1 VHHFLEGPMNTIPE
15 PTSPEA
21 LSRLA
26 QELTDIAERSQR
38 LIADFTENADKL
50 NTGETQQEFMLIG
63 QTFMQYAMKL
73 AENPIQM
80 IEAQA
85 DLWAQYSSLWQ
96 NTLQRITGNE
106 AAPVATPDA
115 GDRRF
120 KDAEWSNNIIFDY
133 IKQSYLLTSRWLVDQ
148 TGHTEGLEPH
158 LAKKV
163 DFFTRQFVD
172 AISPTNF
179 VATNP
184 TVLKETLE
192 TRGENLLKG
201 LQNILSDME
210 RGHGQ
215 LRISQTDMEAFS
227 VGENIAVTPGQVVF
241 QNELMQLIHY
251 EPTTETQFET
261 PLLIV
266 PPWINKFYILDLRPE
281 NSFIKWATDQ
291 GHSVYVISWINPTE
305 ELRHKDFT
313 SYMMDGPLAALEAIK
328 TDIGVQKVNAIGYC
342 LGGTLLSATLAYAAK
357 KNMDSFASATFFT
370 TLVDFEK
377 AGELSVFVD
386 EDQIQ
391 AIERKMR
398 DKGFLDGAEMAS
410 TFNSLRSNDLIWS
423 FVVSN
428 YLMGKE
434 PFPFDLLFWN
444 SDSTR
449 LPEAMH
455 SFYLRNMY
463 QKNLMREPGGISM
476 GNVPINLGDIDV
488 PTYFLATKEDHIAPW
503 PGVYQGMKRFGG
515 QSKFVL
521 AASGHIAGVINPPT
535 AEKYSY
541 WTNEQ
546 KLDEQEDWLESSVE
560 KPGSWWND
568 WQSWILSNTGQ
579 KVPARIPGKGKLS
592 SIEAAPGSYVK
603 VRS

>member
-1 VHHFLEGPMNTIPE
+1 MNSIPE
-15 PTSPEA
+15 PLSQEA

-26 QELTDIAERSQR
+26 KELTDIAERSQR
-38 LIADFTENADKL
+38 LIADFVEKSGQINPAD
-50 NTGETQQEFMLIG
+50 TQQEFMLIG

-73 AENPIQM
+73 SENPTQM

-85 DLWAQYSSLWQ
+85 DLWAQYAALWQ
-96 NTLQRITGNE
+96 TTLQRMAGNE
-106 AAPVATPDA
+106 SSPIATPDK

-120 KDAEWSNNIIFDY
+120 KDTEWSDNLIFDY
-133 IKQSYLLTSRWLVDQ
+133 IKQSYLLTSRWLTDQ
-148 TGHTEGLEPH
+148 TGQVEGLEPQ

-163 DFFTRQFVD
+163 DFYTRQFVD

-184 TVLKETLE
+184 AVLRETVETH
-192 TRGENLLKG
+192 GENLLKG
-201 LQNILSDME
+201 LQNILNDME

-227 VGENIAVTPGQVVF
+227 VGENIAVTPGKVVF
-241 QNELMQLIHY
+241 QNDLMQLLHY
-251 EPTTETQFET
+251 EPTTEKQFDN

-281 NSFIKWATDQ
+281 NSFIRWATDQ
-291 GHSVYVISWINPTE
+291 GHSVYVISWVNPTAD
-305 ELRHKDFT
+305 LRDKDFT
-313 SYMMDGPLAALEAIK
+313 SYMLEGPLAAVDAIERDTGAK
-328 TDIGVQKVNAIGYC
+328 KVNAIGYC

-357 KNMDSFASATFFT
+357 KKINSFASATFFT
-370 TLVDFEK
+370 TLVDFEQ
-377 AGELSVFVD
+377 AGEISVFVD
-386 EDQIQ
+386 EEQIQ
-391 AIERKMR
+391 LIERKMHE
-398 DKGFLDGAEMAS
+398 KGYLDGAEMAS

-476 GNVPINLGDIDV
+476 NEQPIDLGDIET

-515 QSKFVL
+515 ETKFVL
-521 AASGHIAGVINPPT
+521 AASGHIAGVVNPPT
-535 AEKYSY
+535 ANKYSY
-541 WTNEQ
+541 WTNEN
-546 KLDEQEDWLESSVE
+546 KPRTEQEWFDNSIE
-560 KPGSWWND
+560 KSGSWWAD
-568 WQSWILSNTGQ
+568 WQTWVAAKAGK
-579 KVPARIPGKGKLS
+579 KVAARVPGKGKLAV
-592 SIEAAPGSYVK
+592 IEAAPGSYVK

>member
-1 VHHFLEGPMNTIPE
+1 MNTIPE

>member
-1 VHHFLEGPMNTIPE
+1 MNSIPE
-15 PTSPEA
+15 PLSQEA

-26 QELTDIAERSQR
+26 KELTDIAERSQR
-38 LIADFTENADKL
+38 LIADFVEKSGQINPAD
-50 NTGETQQEFMLIG
+50 TQQEFMLIG

-73 AENPIQM
+73 SENPTQM

-85 DLWAQYSSLWQ
+85 DLWAQYAALWQ
-96 NTLQRITGNE
+96 TTLQRMAGNE
-106 AAPVATPDA
+106 SSPIATPDK

-120 KDAEWSNNIIFDY
+120 KDTEWSDNLIFDY
-133 IKQSYLLTSRWLVDQ
+133 IKQSYLLTSRWLTDQ
-148 TGHTEGLEPH
+148 TGQVDGLEPQ

-163 DFFTRQFVD
+163 DFYTRQFVD

-184 TVLKETLE
+184 AVLRETVETH
-192 TRGENLLKG
+192 GENLLKG
-201 LQNILSDME
+201 LQNILNDME

-227 VGENIAVTPGQVVF
+227 VGENIAVTPGKVVF
-241 QNELMQLIHY
+241 QNDLMQLLHY
-251 EPTTETQFET
+251 EPTTEKQFVN

-281 NSFIKWATDQ
+281 NSFIRWATDQ
-291 GHSVYVISWINPTE
+291 GHSVYVISWVNPTAD
-305 ELRHKDFT
+305 LRDKDFT
-313 SYMMDGPLAALEAIK
+313 SYMLEGPLAAVDAIERDTGAK
-328 TDIGVQKVNAIGYC
+328 KVNAIGYC

-357 KNMDSFASATFFT
+357 KKINSFASATFFT
-370 TLVDFEK
+370 TLVDFEQ
-377 AGELSVFVD
+377 AGEISVFVD
-386 EDQIQ
+386 EEQIQ
-391 AIERKMR
+391 LIERKMHE
-398 DKGFLDGAEMAS
+398 KGYLDGAEMAS

-463 QKNLMREPGGISM
+463 QKNLMRVPGGISM
-476 GNVPINLGDIDV
+476 NEQPIDLGDIET

-515 QSKFVL
+515 ESKFVL
-521 AASGHIAGVINPPT
+521 AASGHIAGVVNPPT
-535 AEKYSY
+535 ANKYSY
-541 WTNEQ
+541 WTNEN
-546 KLDEQEDWLESSVE
+546 KPETEQEWFDNSIE
-560 KPGSWWND
+560 KSGSWWAD
-568 WQSWILSNTGQ
+568 WQTWVATKAGK
-579 KVPARIPGKGKLS
+579 KVAARVPGKGKLAV
-592 SIEAAPGSYVK
+592 IEAAPGSYVK

>member
-1 VHHFLEGPMNTIPE
+1 MNTIPE

-476 GNVPINLGDIDV
+476 ANVPINLGDIDV

>member
-1 VHHFLEGPMNTIPE
+1 MNTIPE

-96 NTLQRITGNE
+96 NTLQRMTGNE
-106 AAPVATPDA
+106 AEPVATPDA

>member
-1 VHHFLEGPMNTIPE
+1 MNTSPE
-15 PTSPEA
+15 QTSQEA

-85 DLWAQYSSLWQ
+85 DLWAQYSTLWQ
-96 NTLQRITGNE
+96 NTLQRMTGNE
-106 AAPVATPDA
+106 AEPVATPDA

-120 KDAEWSNNIIFDY
+120 KDSEWSNNIIFDY

-148 TGHTEGLEPH
+148 TGHAEGLEPH

-201 LQNILSDME
+201 LQNILNDME

-261 PLLIV
+261 PLLII
-266 PPWINKFYILDLRPE
+266 PPWINKFYILDLRPG

-328 TDIGVQKVNAIGYC
+328 TDIGIQKVNAIGYC

-515 QSKFVL
+515 ESKFVL
-521 AASGHIAGVINPPT
+521 AASGHIAGVINPPA

-541 WTNEQ
+541 WTNEK
-546 KLDEQEDWLESSVE
+546 KLDEQGDWLESSVE
-560 KPGSWWND
+560 KPGSWWVD
-568 WQSWILSNTGQ
+568 WQSWILSNTGL

-592 SIEAAPGSYVK
+592 RIEAAPGSYVK

>member
-1 VHHFLEGPMNTIPE
+1 MNTIPE

-26 QELTDIAERSQR
+26 EELTDIAERSQR

-96 NTLQRITGNE
+96 NTLQRMTGNE
-106 AAPVATPDA
+106 AEPVATPDA

-261 PLLIV
+261 PLLII

-328 TDIGVQKVNAIGYC
+328 TDIGIQKVNAIGYC

-515 QSKFVL
+515 ESKFVL
-521 AASGHIAGVINPPT
+521 AASGHIAGVINPPA

-541 WTNEQ
+541 WTNEK
-546 KLDEQEDWLESSVE
+546 KLDEQGDWLESSVE
-560 KPGSWWND
+560 KPGSWWVD
-568 WQSWILSNTGQ
+568 WQSWILSNTGL

-592 SIEAAPGSYVK
+592 RIEAAPGSYVK

>member
-1 VHHFLEGPMNTIPE
+1 MNSIPE
-15 PTSPEA
+15 PLSQEA

-26 QELTDIAERSQR
+26 KELTDIAERSQR
-38 LIADFTENADKL
+38 LIADFAEKSGQINPAD
-50 NTGETQQEFMLIG
+50 TQQEFMLIG

-73 AENPIQM
+73 SENPTQM

-85 DLWAQYSSLWQ
+85 DLWAQYAALWQ
-96 NTLQRITGNE
+96 TTLQRMAGSESSPI
-106 AAPVATPDA
+106 ATPDK

-120 KDAEWSNNIIFDY
+120 KDTEWSDNLIFDY
-133 IKQSYLLTSRWLVDQ
+133 IKQSYLLTSRWLTDQ
-148 TGHTEGLEPH
+148 TGQVEGLEPQ

-163 DFFTRQFVD
+163 DFYTRQFVD

-184 TVLKETLE
+184 AVLRETVETH
-192 TRGENLLKG
+192 GENLLKG
-201 LQNILSDME
+201 LQNILNDME

-227 VGENIAVTPGQVVF
+227 VGENIAVTPGKVVF
-241 QNELMQLIHY
+241 QNDLMQLLHY
-251 EPTTETQFET
+251 EPTTEKQFDN

-281 NSFIKWATDQ
+281 NSFIRWATDQ
-291 GHSVYVISWINPTE
+291 GHSVYVISWVNPTAD
-305 ELRHKDFT
+305 LRDKDFT
-313 SYMMDGPLAALEAIK
+313 SYMLEGPLAAVDAIERDTGAK
-328 TDIGVQKVNAIGYC
+328 KVNAIGYC

-357 KNMDSFASATFFT
+357 KKINSFASATFFT
-370 TLVDFEK
+370 TLVDFEQ
-377 AGELSVFVD
+377 AGEISVFVD
-386 EDQIQ
+386 EEQIQ
-391 AIERKMR
+391 LIERKMHE
-398 DKGFLDGAEMAS
+398 KGYLDGAEMAS

-476 GNVPINLGDIDV
+476 NEQPIDLGDIET

-515 QSKFVL
+515 ETKFVL
-521 AASGHIAGVINPPT
+521 AASGHIAGVVNPPT
-535 AEKYSY
+535 ANKYSY
-541 WTNEQ
+541 WTNEN
-546 KLDEQEDWLESSVE
+546 KPRTEQEWFDNSIE
-560 KPGSWWND
+560 KSGSWWAD
-568 WQSWILSNTGQ
+568 WQTWVAAKAGK
-579 KVPARIPGKGKLS
+579 KVAARVPGKGKLAV
-592 SIEAAPGSYVK
+592 IEAAPGSYVK

>member
-1 VHHFLEGPMNTIPE
+1 MNSIPE
-15 PTSPEA
+15 PLSQEA

-26 QELTDIAERSQR
+26 KELTDIAERSQR
-38 LIADFTENADKL
+38 LIADFVEKSGQINPAD
-50 NTGETQQEFMLIG
+50 TQQEFMLIG

-73 AENPIQM
+73 SENPTQM

-85 DLWAQYSSLWQ
+85 DLWAQYAALWQ
-96 NTLQRITGNE
+96 TTLQRMAGSESSPI
-106 AAPVATPDA
+106 ATPDK

-120 KDAEWSNNIIFDY
+120 KDTEWSDNLIFDY
-133 IKQSYLLTSRWLVDQ
+133 IKQSYLLTSRWLTDQ
-148 TGHTEGLEPH
+148 TGQVEGLEPQ

-163 DFFTRQFVD
+163 DFYTRQFVD

-184 TVLKETLE
+184 AVLRETVETH
-192 TRGENLLKG
+192 GENLLKG
-201 LQNILSDME
+201 LQNILNDME

-227 VGENIAVTPGQVVF
+227 VGENIAVTPGKVVF
-241 QNELMQLIHY
+241 QNDLMQLLHY
-251 EPTTETQFET
+251 EPTTEKQFDN

-281 NSFIKWATDQ
+281 NSFIRWATDQ
-291 GHSVYVISWINPTE
+291 GHSVYVISWVNPTAD
-305 ELRHKDFT
+305 LRDKDFT
-313 SYMMDGPLAALEAIK
+313 SYMLEGPLAAVDAIERDTGAK
-328 TDIGVQKVNAIGYC
+328 KVNAIGYC

-357 KNMDSFASATFFT
+357 KKINSFASATFFT
-370 TLVDFEK
+370 TLVDFEQ
-377 AGELSVFVD
+377 AGEISVFVD
-386 EDQIQ
+386 EEQIQ
-391 AIERKMR
+391 LIERKMHE
-398 DKGFLDGAEMAS
+398 KGYLDGAEMAS

-476 GNVPINLGDIDV
+476 NEQPIDLGDIET

-515 QSKFVL
+515 ETKFVL
-521 AASGHIAGVINPPT
+521 AASGHIAGVVNPPT
-535 AEKYSY
+535 ANKYSY
-541 WTNEQ
+541 WTNEN
-546 KLDEQEDWLESSVE
+546 KPRTEQEWFDNSIE
-560 KPGSWWND
+560 KSGSWWAD
-568 WQSWILSNTGQ
+568 WQTWVAAKAGK
-579 KVPARIPGKGKLS
+579 KVAARVPGKGKLAV
-592 SIEAAPGSYVK
+592 IEAAPGSYVK

>member
-1 VHHFLEGPMNTIPE
+1 MNTIPE
-15 PTSPEA
+15 QTSQEA

-26 QELTDIAERSQR
+26 EELTDIAERSQR

-50 NTGETQQEFMLIG
+50 NAGETQQEFMLIG

-85 DLWAQYSSLWQ
+85 DLWAQYSTLWQ
-96 NTLQRITGNE
+96 NTLQRMTGNE
-106 AAPVATPDA
+106 AEPVASPDA

-148 TGHTEGLEPH
+148 TGHAEGLEPH

-261 PLLIV
+261 PLLII

-328 TDIGVQKVNAIGYC
+328 TDIGIQKVNAIGYC

-398 DKGFLDGAEMAS
+398 EKGFLDGAEMAS

-476 GNVPINLGDIDV
+476 ANVPINLGDIDV

-515 QSKFVL
+515 ESKFVL
-521 AASGHIAGVINPPT
+521 AASGHIAGVINPPA

-546 KLDEQEDWLESSVE
+546 KLDEQGDWLESSVE
-560 KPGSWWND
+560 KPGSWWID
-568 WQSWILSNTGQ
+568 WQSWILSNTCQ

-592 SIEAAPGSYVK
+592 RIEAAPGSYVK

>member
-1 VHHFLEGPMNTIPE
+1 MNTSPE
-15 PTSPEA
+15 QTSQEA

-26 QELTDIAERSQR
+26 EELTDIAERSQR

-85 DLWAQYSSLWQ
+85 DLWAQYSTLWQ
-96 NTLQRITGNE
+96 NTLQRMTGNE
-106 AAPVATPDA
+106 AEPVASPDA

-148 TGHTEGLEPH
+148 TGHAEGLEPH

-201 LQNILSDME
+201 LQNILNDME

-261 PLLIV
+261 PLLII

-328 TDIGVQKVNAIGYC
+328 TDIGIQKVNAIGYC

-515 QSKFVL
+515 ESKFVL
-521 AASGHIAGVINPPT
+521 AASGHIAGVINPPA

-546 KLDEQEDWLESSVE
+546 KLDEQGDWLESSVE
-560 KPGSWWND
+560 KPGSWWID

>member
-1 VHHFLEGPMNTIPE
+1 MNTIPE

-26 QELTDIAERSQR
+26 EELTDIAERSQR

-96 NTLQRITGNE
+96 NTLQRMTGNE
-106 AAPVATPDA
+106 AEPVATPDA

-227 VGENIAVTPGQVVF
+227 VGGNIAVTPGQVVF

>member
-1 VHHFLEGPMNTIPE
+1 MNTIPE

-592 SIEAAPGSYVK
+592 RIEAAPGSYVK

>member
-1 VHHFLEGPMNTIPE
+1 MNTIPE

-26 QELTDIAERSQR
+26 EELTDIAERSQR

-96 NTLQRITGNE
+96 NTLQRMTGNE
-106 AAPVATPDA
+106 AEPVATPDA

>member
-1 VHHFLEGPMNTIPE
+1 MNSIPE
-15 PTSPEA
+15 PLSQEA

-26 QELTDIAERSQR
+26 KELTDIAERSQR
-38 LIADFTENADKL
+38 LIADFVEKSGQINPAD
-50 NTGETQQEFMLIG
+50 TQQEFMLIG

-73 AENPIQM
+73 SENPTQM

-85 DLWAQYSSLWQ
+85 DLWAQYAALWQ
-96 NTLQRITGNE
+96 TTLQRMAGSESSPI
-106 AAPVATPDA
+106 ATPDK

-120 KDAEWSNNIIFDY
+120 KDTEWSDNLIFDY
-133 IKQSYLLTSRWLVDQ
+133 IKQSYLLTSRWLTDQ
-148 TGHTEGLEPH
+148 TGQVEGLEPQ

-163 DFFTRQFVD
+163 DFYTRQFVD

-184 TVLKETLE
+184 AVLRETVETH
-192 TRGENLLKG
+192 GENLLKG
-201 LQNILSDME
+201 LQNILNDME

-227 VGENIAVTPGQVVF
+227 VGENIAVTPGKVVF
-241 QNELMQLIHY
+241 QNDLMQLLHY
-251 EPTTETQFET
+251 EPTTEKQFDN

-281 NSFIKWATDQ
+281 NSFIRWATDQ
-291 GHSVYVISWINPTE
+291 GHSVYVISWVNPTAD
-305 ELRHKDFT
+305 LRDKDFT
-313 SYMMDGPLAALEAIK
+313 SYMLEGPLAAVDAIERDTGAK
-328 TDIGVQKVNAIGYC
+328 KVNAIGYC

-357 KNMDSFASATFFT
+357 KKINSFASATFFT
-370 TLVDFEK
+370 TLVDFEQ

-391 AIERKMR
+391 LIERKMHE
-398 DKGFLDGAEMAS
+398 KGYLDGAEMAS

-476 GNVPINLGDIDV
+476 NEQPIDLGDIET
-488 PTYFLATKEDHIAPW
+488 PTYFLATKDDHIAPW

-515 QSKFVL
+515 ETKFVL
-521 AASGHIAGVINPPT
+521 AASGHIAGVVNPPT
-535 AEKYSY
+535 ANKYSY
-541 WTNEQ
+541 WTNEN
-546 KLDEQEDWLESSVE
+546 KPRTEQEWFDNSIE
-560 KPGSWWND
+560 KSGSWWAD
-568 WQSWILSNTGQ
+568 WQTWVATKSGK
-579 KVPARIPGKGKLS
+579 KVAARVPGEGKLTV
-592 SIEAAPGSYVK
+592 IEAAPGSYVK

>member
-1 VHHFLEGPMNTIPE
+1 MNTIPE

-96 NTLQRITGNE
+96 NTLQRMTGNE
-106 AAPVATPDA
+106 AEPVATPDA

-568 WQSWILSNTGQ
+568 WQSWILSNSGQ
-579 KVPARIPGKGKLS
+579 KVPARIPGKGKFS

>member
-1 VHHFLEGPMNTIPE
+1 MNTIPE

-26 QELTDIAERSQR
+26 EELTDIAERSQR

-96 NTLQRITGNE
+96 NTLQRMTGNE
-106 AAPVATPDA
+106 AEPVATPDA

-148 TGHTEGLEPH
+148 TGHIEGLEPH
-158 LAKKV
+158 LAKRI

-328 TDIGVQKVNAIGYC
+328 TDIGIQKVNAIGYC

>member
-1 VHHFLEGPMNTIPE
+1 VNTIPDQ
-15 PTSPEA
+15 TSQEA

-26 QELTDIAERSQR
+26 EELTDIAERSQR

-96 NTLQRITGNE
+96 NTLQRMTGNE
-106 AAPVATPDA
+106 AEPVATPDA

-251 EPTTETQFET
+251 EPTTATQFET

-328 TDIGVQKVNAIGYC
+328 TDIGIQKVNAIGYC

-455 SFYLRNMY
+455 SFYLRNMD

-503 PGVYQGMKRFGG
+503 PGVYQGMKRFSG

-568 WQSWILSNTGQ
+568 WQSWILSNTGP

>member
-1 VHHFLEGPMNTIPE
+1 MNTSPE
-15 PTSPEA
+15 QTSQEA

-26 QELTDIAERSQR
+26 EELTDIAERSQR

-50 NTGETQQEFMLIG
+50 NAGETQQEFMLIG

-85 DLWAQYSSLWQ
+85 DLWAQYSTLWQ
-96 NTLQRITGNE
+96 NTLQRMTGNE
-106 AAPVATPDA
+106 AEPVASPDA

-148 TGHTEGLEPH
+148 TGHAEGLEPH

-261 PLLIV
+261 PLLII

-328 TDIGVQKVNAIGYC
+328 TDIGIQKVNAIGYC

-476 GNVPINLGDIDV
+476 ANVPINLGDIDV

-515 QSKFVL
+515 ESKFVL
-521 AASGHIAGVINPPT
+521 AASGHIAGVINPPA

-546 KLDEQEDWLESSVE
+546 KLDEQGDWLESSVE
-560 KPGSWWND
+560 KPGSWWID
-568 WQSWILSNTGQ
+568 WQSWVLSNTGQ
-579 KVPARIPGKGKLS
+579 QVPARIPGKGKLS

>member
-1 VHHFLEGPMNTIPE
+1 MNTSPE
-15 PTSPEA
+15 QTSQEA

-26 QELTDIAERSQR
+26 EELTDIAERSQR

-50 NTGETQQEFMLIG
+50 NAGETQQEFMLIG

-85 DLWAQYSSLWQ
+85 DLWAQYSTLWQ
-96 NTLQRITGNE
+96 NTLQRMTGNE
-106 AAPVATPDA
+106 AEPVASPDA

-148 TGHTEGLEPH
+148 TGHAEGLEPH

-215 LRISQTDMEAFS
+215 LRISQTDMDAFS

-241 QNELMQLIHY
+241 ENELMQLIHY

-261 PLLIV
+261 PLLII

-328 TDIGVQKVNAIGYC
+328 TDIGIQKVNAIGYC

-398 DKGFLDGAEMAS
+398 EKGFLDGAEMAS

-476 GNVPINLGDIDV
+476 ANVPINLGDIDV

-515 QSKFVL
+515 ESKFVL
-521 AASGHIAGVINPPT
+521 AASGHIAGVINPPA

-546 KLDEQEDWLESSVE
+546 KLDEQGDWLESSVE
-560 KPGSWWND
+560 KPGSWWID
-568 WQSWILSNTGQ
+568 WQSWVLSNTGQ
-579 KVPARIPGKGKLS
+579 QVPARIPGKGKLS
-592 SIEAAPGSYVK
+592 RIEAAPGSYVK

>member
-1 VHHFLEGPMNTIPE
+1 MNSIPE
-15 PTSPEA
+15 PLSQEA

-26 QELTDIAERSQR
+26 KELTDIAERSQR
-38 LIADFTENADKL
+38 LIADFVEKSGQINPAD
-50 NTGETQQEFMLIG
+50 TQQEFMLIG

-73 AENPIQM
+73 SENPTQM

-85 DLWAQYSSLWQ
+85 DLWAQYAALWQ
-96 NTLQRITGNE
+96 TTLQRMAGNE
-106 AAPVATPDA
+106 SSPIATPDK

-120 KDAEWSNNIIFDY
+120 KDTEWSDNLIFDY
-133 IKQSYLLTSRWLVDQ
+133 IKQSYLLTSRWLTDQ
-148 TGHTEGLEPH
+148 TGQVEGLEPQ

-163 DFFTRQFVD
+163 DFYTRQFVD

-184 TVLKETLE
+184 AVLRETVETH
-192 TRGENLLKG
+192 GENLLKG
-201 LQNILSDME
+201 LQNILNDME

-227 VGENIAVTPGQVVF
+227 VGENIAVTPGKVVF
-241 QNELMQLIHY
+241 QNDLMQLLHY
-251 EPTTETQFET
+251 EPTTEKQFDN

-281 NSFIKWATDQ
+281 NSFIRWATDQ
-291 GHSVYVISWINPTE
+291 GHSVYVISWVNPTAD
-305 ELRHKDFT
+305 LRDKDFT
-313 SYMMDGPLAALEAIK
+313 SYMLEGPLAAVDAIERDTGAK
-328 TDIGVQKVNAIGYC
+328 KVNAIGYC

-357 KNMDSFASATFFT
+357 KKINSFASATFFT
-370 TLVDFEK
+370 TLVDFEQ
-377 AGELSVFVD
+377 AGEISVFVD
-386 EDQIQ
+386 EEQIQ
-391 AIERKMR
+391 LIERKMHE
-398 DKGFLDGAEMAS
+398 KGYLDGAEMAS

-476 GNVPINLGDIDV
+476 NEQPIDLGDIET

-515 QSKFVL
+515 ETKFVL
-521 AASGHIAGVINPPT
+521 AASGHIAGVVNPPT
-535 AEKYSY
+535 ANKYSY
-541 WTNEQ
+541 WTNEN
-546 KLDEQEDWLESSVE
+546 KPESEREWFDNSIE
-560 KPGSWWND
+560 KSGSWWAD
-568 WQSWILSNTGQ
+568 WQTWVAAKAGK
-579 KVPARIPGKGKLS
+579 KVAARVPGKGKLAV
-592 SIEAAPGSYVK
+592 IEAAPGSYVK

>member
-1 VHHFLEGPMNTIPE
+1 MNTIPE

-26 QELTDIAERSQR
+26 EELTDIAERSQR

>member
-1 VHHFLEGPMNTIPE
+1 
-15 PTSPEA
+15 
-21 LSRLA
+21 
-26 QELTDIAERSQR
+26 
-38 LIADFTENADKL
+38 
-50 NTGETQQEFMLIG
+50 
-63 QTFMQYAMKL
+63 
-73 AENPIQM
+73 
-80 IEAQA
+80 
-85 DLWAQYSSLWQ
+85 
-96 NTLQRITGNE
+96 
-106 AAPVATPDA
+106 
-115 GDRRF
+115 
-120 KDAEWSNNIIFDY
+120 
-133 IKQSYLLTSRWLVDQ
+133 
-148 TGHTEGLEPH
+148 
-158 LAKKV
+158 
-163 DFFTRQFVD
+163 
-172 AISPTNF
+172 
-179 VATNP
+179 
-184 TVLKETLE
+184 
-192 TRGENLLKG
+192 
-201 LQNILSDME
+201 
-210 RGHGQ
+210 
-215 LRISQTDMEAFS
+215 
-227 VGENIAVTPGQVVF
+227 
-241 QNELMQLIHY
+241 
-251 EPTTETQFET
+251 
-261 PLLIV
+261 LLIV

-463 QKNLMREPGGISM
+463 QK
-476 GNVPINLGDIDV
+476 
-488 PTYFLATKEDHIAPW
+488 
-503 PGVYQGMKRFGG
+503 
-515 QSKFVL
+515 KFD
-521 AASGHIAGVINPPT
+521 A
-535 AEKYSY
+535 
-541 WTNEQ
+541 
-546 KLDEQEDWLESSVE
+546 
-560 KPGSWWND
+560 
-568 WQSWILSNTGQ
+568 
-579 KVPARIPGKGKLS
+579 
-592 SIEAAPGSYVK
+592 
-603 VRS
+603 

>member
-1 VHHFLEGPMNTIPE
+1 MNTIPE

-26 QELTDIAERSQR
+26 EELTDIAERSQR

-96 NTLQRITGNE
+96 NTLQRMTGNE
-106 AAPVATPDA
+106 AEPIATPDA

>member
-1 VHHFLEGPMNTIPE
+1 MNSIPE
-15 PTSPEA
+15 PLSQEA

-26 QELTDIAERSQR
+26 KELTDIAERSQR
-38 LIADFTENADKL
+38 LIADFVEKSGQINPAD
-50 NTGETQQEFMLIG
+50 THQEFMLIG

-73 AENPIQM
+73 SENPTQM

-85 DLWAQYSSLWQ
+85 DLWAQYAALWQ
-96 NTLQRITGNE
+96 TTLQRMAGSESSPI
-106 AAPVATPDA
+106 ATPDK

-120 KDAEWSNNIIFDY
+120 KDTEWSDNLIFDY
-133 IKQSYLLTSRWLVDQ
+133 IKQSYLLTSRWLTDQ
-148 TGHTEGLEPH
+148 TGQVEGLEPQ

-163 DFFTRQFVD
+163 DFYTRQFVD

-184 TVLKETLE
+184 AVLRETVETH
-192 TRGENLLKG
+192 GENLLKG
-201 LQNILSDME
+201 LQNILNDME

-227 VGENIAVTPGQVVF
+227 VGENIAVTPGKVVF
-241 QNELMQLIHY
+241 QNDLMQLLHY
-251 EPTTETQFET
+251 QPTTEKQFVN
-261 PLLIV
+261 PLLII

-281 NSFIKWATDQ
+281 NSFIRWATDQ
-291 GHSVYVISWINPTE
+291 GHSVYVISWVNPTAD
-305 ELRHKDFT
+305 LRDKDFT
-313 SYMMDGPLAALEAIK
+313 SYMLEGPLAAVEAIERDTGTK
-328 TDIGVQKVNAIGYC
+328 KVNAIGYC

-357 KNMDSFASATFFT
+357 KKINSFASATFFT
-370 TLVDFEK
+370 TLVDFEQ
-377 AGELSVFVD
+377 AGELSVVVD
-386 EDQIQ
+386 EEQIQ
-391 AIERKMR
+391 LIERKMHE
-398 DKGFLDGAEMAS
+398 KGYLDGAEMAS

-476 GNVPINLGDIDV
+476 NEQPIDLGDIET

-515 QSKFVL
+515 ETKFVL
-521 AASGHIAGVINPPT
+521 AASGHIAGVVNPPT
-535 AEKYSY
+535 ANKYSY
-541 WTNEQ
+541 WTNEN
-546 KLDEQEDWLESSVE
+546 KPETEQEWFDNSIE
-560 KPGSWWND
+560 KSGSWWAD
-568 WQSWILSNTGQ
+568 WQSWVAAKAGKKI
-579 KVPARIPGKGKLS
+579 PARVPGKGKLAV
-592 SIEAAPGSYVK
+592 IEAAPGSYVK

>member
-1 VHHFLEGPMNTIPE
+1 MNTIPE
-15 PTSPEA
+15 QTSQEA

-26 QELTDIAERSQR
+26 EELTDIAERSQR

-96 NTLQRITGNE
+96 NTLQRMTGNE
-106 AAPVATPDA
+106 AEPVVTPDA

>member
-1 VHHFLEGPMNTIPE
+1 MNTIPE

-26 QELTDIAERSQR
+26 EELTDIAERSQR

-50 NTGETQQEFMLIG
+50 NAGETQQEFMLIG

-96 NTLQRITGNE
+96 NTLQRMTGNE
-106 AAPVATPDA
+106 AEPVATPDA

-357 KNMDSFASATFFT
+357 KNMNSFASATFFT

>member
-1 VHHFLEGPMNTIPE
+1 MNTIPE

-26 QELTDIAERSQR
+26 EELTDIAERSQR

-503 PGVYQGMKRFGG
+503 PGVYQGMKRFSG

-568 WQSWILSNTGQ
+568 WQSWILSNTGP

>member
-1 VHHFLEGPMNTIPE
+1 
-15 PTSPEA
+15 
-21 LSRLA
+21 
-26 QELTDIAERSQR
+26 
-38 LIADFTENADKL
+38 
-50 NTGETQQEFMLIG
+50 MLIG

-96 NTLQRITGNE
+96 NTLQRMTGNE
-106 AAPVATPDA
+106 AEPVATPDA

>member
-1 VHHFLEGPMNTIPE
+1 MNTIPE

-26 QELTDIAERSQR
+26 EELTDIAERSQR

-568 WQSWILSNTGQ
+568 WQSWILSNSGQ